1 MYQCIK
7 KYCENDEKNGLFLMN
22 MPTGFG
28 KTYSVLKYIREAVL
42 SDDKSDKKYI
52 FITTLKKN
60 LPVSELEDSFKHAG
74 KPEVFKDK
82 FLFIDS
88 NADSAIN
95 NFNEKIEKNI
105 PDCIK
110 KEEVYKQFSSA
121 LKFLQDKKKTEYT
134 KAIRD
139 SFCSKLEPEFR
150 KMISAKLT
158 KEFPNTEKKIEA
170 ILTDG
175 EWQWLADL
183 YPSVLARRK
192 KILFMS
198 VDKFLLPVDTIVERP
213 YVFYNGTHLNN
224 CILFI
229 DEIDA
234 TKDTMLKRIIEAGIS
249 DKINFI
255 ELFSI
260 IHSSLNTH
268 QIHTDLITPSQQRL
282 NSEYKDKSLQSVVDR
297 LKKRADGVYKTYNL
311 RYNHKTDEPE
321 DDKPRNFLFNDHQY
335 HSILN
340 DDNKYIT
347 IKTNHKQKENT
358 IHFTKNK
365 PTDEKSTIQMML
377 GKLRGFIVWFSVT
390 VNILAINYMQLR
402 NERLKDG
409 EDEFTLEAAIYTV
422 LSEFGIKE
430 GNRSYQEYIK
440 NLALSRTHSKN
451 SKINSSEYDLSFYEN
466 GMRYYSFEDKREHDK
481 ESSIIMVAFQNTPEK
496 LLLRMCEKAKVI
508 GISATATIPSV
519 IGNFDI
525 EYLKSRMGDAFH
537 TMDNYDIER
546 LKAEFE
552 EQQNGYEKINIV
564 TNVISSEKYSLE
576 EWENVIGNKELSQY
590 VFNLI
595 QQELPDNLDA
605 SDYCKKRYLRISKA
619 YKEFV
624 TRTDIKSF
632 LCIMNAYPKENDMR
646 FNKRTMIEIFKCISS
661 IYSANFEL
669 STIQILKGAGDE
681 FDLKKETI
689 LHLLSSG
696 KRLFV
701 ISVYQSIGAGQNL
714 QYGIPEYLR
723 ERLIH
728 TGTYKERDEKDFDA
742 IYLDNPTNLLV
753 NISRD
758 EIEENEF
765 AMSVFQN
772 EFLMQ
777 NAELSRNEA
786 LSAIKN
792 AFKAYMTGHK
802 QRAGNGYD
810 TRSMVLFKTQKIIQC
825 IGRICRTNMKNKNIY
840 LFADAG
846 IADSIDYSLCD
857 DRIFNREYIEFA
869 NTLEKFRTKTPMES
883 NLEYA
888 AELTSTKSNKWIQK
902 FVSDDWDETTMK
914 HWRHFREIT
923 ITNPTVSE
931 EKRNEDY
938 AIRNFYI
945 ELPEEGNVVYFN
957 QEEDYN
963 QVKVSFIPD
972 KKTPFIESA
981 DSCNLTRIMKY
992 SKLKELFESKG
1003 YATSFK
1009 PARYIMAPPVWNN
1022 IYKGVLGEECGFNLF
1037 KWAGIELEEI
1047 EDAETFE
1054 LFDFKVKGEDIFVDF
1069 KNWQE
1074 STAFDN
1080 EQILE
1085 KIADKADKC
1094 NAGLVIVA
1102 NIIAGNNSC
1111 SVIPSLTKWN
1121 GVTILKCPCLLVD
1134 AENNVTENEKA
1145 WSEIVRCINEF
1156 KN

>member
-7 KYCENDEKNGLFLMN
+7 KYCNNDEKNGLFLMN

-42 SDDKSDKKYI
+42 SDDKSDRKYI

-60 LPVSELEDSFKHAG
+60 LPVNELENEFKAAG
-74 KPEVFKDK
+74 KLEVFKDK
-82 FLFIDS
+82 FLFFNS
-88 NADSAIN
+88 NADSAID
-95 NFNEKIEKNI
+95 NFNDTIEKNI
-105 PDCIK
+105 PDYIK
-110 KEEVYKQFSSA
+110 KEEVYRQFYSA
-121 LKFLQDKKKTEYT
+121 LKFLKDKKKTDYT

-150 KMISAKLT
+150 KMISSRLS
-158 KEFPNTEKKIEA
+158 KEFPNIEKKIEA
-170 ILTDG
+170 ILTDS

-224 CILFI
+224 CVLFI
-229 DEIDA
+229 DEIDS
-234 TKDTMLKRIIEAGIS
+234 TKDTMLKRIIETGIS

-282 NSEYKDKSLQSVVDR
+282 SSKYKEKSLESVVNI
-297 LKKRADGVYKTYNL
+297 LKKRADSVYETYNL
-311 RYNHKTDEPE
+311 RYNHKTDESE

-347 IKTNHKQKENT
+347 IKTNHKQNENT

-365 PTDEKSTIQMML
+365 PADEKSTIQMML
-377 GKLRGFIVWFSVT
+377 GKLRGFIGWFSGT

-440 NLALSRTHSKN
+440 NLALSRAHSKN

-519 IGNFDI
+519 VGNFDI
-525 EYLKSRMGDAFH
+525 EYLKARMGDAFH
-537 TMDNYDIER
+537 TIEDYDMER

-552 EQQNGYEKINIV
+552 EQQIGYENIKIV
-564 TNVISSEKYSLE
+564 TNVISSENYSLE
-576 EWENVIGNKELSQY
+576 EWENVIGNKELSHY

-595 QQELPDNLDA
+595 QQELPDSFDNT
-605 SDYCKKRYLRISKA
+605 DYCKKRYLRISKV
-619 YKEFV
+619 YKEFIIK
-624 TRTDIKSF
+624 TDIKSF
-632 LCIMNAYPKENDMR
+632 LCIMNAYPKDNDLK
-646 FNKRTMIEIFKCISS
+646 FCKKTLIEIFRCISLIHSGGFEPNS
-661 IYSANFEL
+661 IR
-669 STIQILKGAGDE
+669 ILGGTGDE
-681 FDLKKETI
+681 FESRKDET

-696 KRLFV
+696 KRLFI

-714 QYGIPEYLR
+714 QYRIPESIR

-758 EIEENEF
+758 EIKENEF

-777 NAELSRNEA
+777 NAELSRNDA
-786 LSAIKN
+786 LNAIKN
-792 AFKAYMTGHK
+792 AFKAYMTGQK
-802 QRAGNGYD
+802 QRSGNGYD
-810 TRSMVLFKTQKIIQC
+810 TRSIMLFKTQKIIQC

-840 LFADAG
+840 LFADAS
-846 IADSIDYSLCD
+846 IADSIDYSLCN

-869 NTLEKFRTKTPMES
+869 NTLEKYRTKTPLES

-902 FVSDDWDETTMK
+902 FISDDWDDTTMK
-914 HWRHFREIT
+914 HWKHFREIT

-931 EKRNEDY
+931 ERRNEDY

-972 KKTPFIESA
+972 KKTPFVESE

-1009 PARYIMAPPVWNN
+1009 PDRYIMAPPVWNN
-1022 IYKGVLGEECGFNLF
+1022 IYKGVLGEECGLNLF

-1047 EDAETFE
+1047 EDAELFE
-1054 LFDFKVKGEDIFVDF
+1054 LFDYKVKDKDIFVDF

-1074 STAFDN
+1074 NTVFDN
-1080 EQILE
+1080 EKMLE
-1085 KIADKADKC
+1085 KIASKAHQCSTD
-1094 NAGLVIVA
+1094 LVIVA
-1102 NIIAGNNSC
+1102 NIIAEHNS
-1111 SVIPSLTKWN
+1111 SIIPARTQYD
-1121 GVTILKCPCLLVD
+1121 GVTIIKCPCLLIEKDGIV
-1134 AENNVTENEKA
+1134 VENENA
-1145 WSEIVRCINEF
+1145 WKEIMRCINEHRD
-1156 KN
+1156 